1 MDPSNG
7 EKAFIAWK
15 AEMAKRAR
23 VAAKTQHVDWS
34 KVKID
39 PSKLGVEMGPVL
51 TEEQFKAYC
60 ESSGVKHHVIKAD
73 KK

>member
-1 MDPSNG
+1 MDG
-7 EKAFIAWK
+7 QKAFIAWQ
-15 AEMAKRAR
+15 AELAKRAH
-23 VAAKTQHVDWS
+23 AAKTQDIDWS

-60 ESSGVKHHVIKAD
+60 EKTGVKHHVIKAD

>member
-1 MDPSNG
+1 MEGNQ
-7 EKAFIAWK
+7 KAFIAWQ
-15 AEMAKRAR
+15 AAMAKRM
-23 VAAKTQHVDWS
+23 VAAKTENIDWS

-39 PSKLGVEMGPVL
+39 PSQLGVEMGPAL

-60 ESSGVKHHVIKAD
+60 ESTGVQHHVIK

>member
-1 MDPSNG
+1 MDG
-7 EKAFIAWK
+7 QKAFMAWQAQMAQR
-15 AEMAKRAR
+15 AED
-23 VAAKTQHVDWS
+23 AKTQDIDWS

-39 PSKLGVEMGPVL
+39 PSQLGVEMGPAL

-60 ESSGVKHHVIKAD
+60 ESTGTKHHVIKTG